1 MTTFGGKL
9 VNHETY
15 QGLGDKLTSAA
26 SMIGT
31 ATTIFNAAKTVAP
44 YIVQIGAA
52 II

>member
-1 MTTFGGKL
+1 MRTFGGKL

-44 YIVQIGAA
+44 YIASIGAA
-52 II
+52 IL